1 MEKSI
6 DELYTDA
13 QFKMMEGELADGITI
28 CNNILEKDCKYTKA
42 LQARAIARFKLG
54 DPQGAIQDIEQ
65 AICCEPEN
73 ARFHYH
79 KGTILFQQGKIDE
92 AFNMLTKAIELDPK
106 YPAPYTV
113 RSKIF
118 EMNGDTESANAD
130 FDQAVKL
137 RNEQSDVVSW

>member
-1 MEKSI
+1 MKKGI

-13 QFKMMEGELADGITI
+13 QFKMMEGELDEGIKI
-28 CNNILEKDCKYTKA
+28 CDDILEKDCKYTKA

-54 DPQGAIQDIEQ
+54 DQDGALADIDQ
-65 AICCEPEN
+65 AICCEPAN
-73 ARFHYH
+73 PRLHYH
-79 KGTILFQQGKIDE
+79 KGTIFFQQGKLEE
-92 AFNMLTKAIELDPK
+92 AFKELTNAIEIDPK

-118 EMNGDTESANAD
+118 EMNGDTESSNAD

-137 RNEQSDVVSW
+137 RNEQSQVVGW